1 MNVRVEAVRILL
13 AKAAQDGL
21 AARQLAA
28 DARIGDEVVGFHIQ
42 QAAEKGL
49 RVPNKTP
56 TRPRESQVGCTARRG
71 PQGDAGHRSRAL
83 TPRGAHLAFSLRA
96 RAGGRRDAASRSSR
110 VVPATRLLAFLASL
124 ARRPSRGPVGV
135 LLGTLKALLTSHGI
149 PYRRTHDL
157 VELMDLLIAQG
168 HAVPA
173 AIEPIQELTPFAVEY
188 RYETLDQ
195 YEDVPLD
202 RNRALALLEGVEAW
216 VREHIRAG

>member
-49 RVPNKTP
+49 
-56 TRPRESQVGCTARRG
+56 
-71 PQGDAGHRSRAL
+71 
-83 TPRGAHLAFSLRA
+83 
-96 RAGGRRDAASRSSR
+96 
-110 VVPATRLLAFLASL
+110 
-124 ARRPSRGPVGV
+124 
-135 LLGTLKALLTSHGI
+135 KALLTSHGI

-168 HAVPA
+168 HTVPVA
-173 AIEPIQELTPFAVEY
+173 LEPIQELTPFAVEY
-188 RYETLDQ
+188 RYENLDQ

-202 RNRALALLEGVEAW
+202 RNRALALLDGLEAW